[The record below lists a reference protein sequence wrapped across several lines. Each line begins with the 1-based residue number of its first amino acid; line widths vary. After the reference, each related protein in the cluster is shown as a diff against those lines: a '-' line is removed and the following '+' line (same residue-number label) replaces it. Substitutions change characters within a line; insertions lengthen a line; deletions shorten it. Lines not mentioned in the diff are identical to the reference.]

1 MGNFR
6 SFKKIVPY
14 FYYYVGDLNGLFS
27 FHYYIFLFVS
37 KILSN
42 ASTALLEL
50 RPVFLGPSPCVEKS
64 ISHLLSLGSGGEWQK
79 SPLVVMAMPP

>member
-50 RPVFLGPSPCVEKS
+50 RPDSWD
-64 ISHLLSLGSGGEWQK
+64 LLPVWK
-79 SPLVVMAMPP
+79 SPSLTFFHWDLVGNGRNPLWW